1 MNRTTRAITTIILS
15 ALFLAA
21 CARTGTGGGGTSSSS
36 ALPASSGSATASMPA
51 ASGEATA
58 SQRIDIGA
66 LAANPDSYEGQDVT
80 VLARVDKVL
89 VDGSAFLTSPSASE
103 DGQFAVVIKPDAAVA
118 KDPTEGSVLWVD
130 GTLVGFTAEKLA
142 DAGIDIT
149 PEQLAGFNGEWVL
162 IAKAIRDPLSSDG

>member
-1 MNRTTRAITTIILS
+1 MNRSTRAITTIIFS

-36 ALPASSGSATASMPA
+36 ALPESSGSATASMPA

-58 SQRIDIGA
+58 NERIDIGA

-89 VDGSAFLTSPSASE
+89 VDGSAT
-103 DGQFAVVIKPDAAVA
+103 
-118 KDPTEGSVLWVD
+118 
-130 GTLVGFTAEKLA
+130 
-142 DAGIDIT
+142 
-149 PEQLAGFNGEWVL
+149 
-162 IAKAIRDPLSSDG
+162 